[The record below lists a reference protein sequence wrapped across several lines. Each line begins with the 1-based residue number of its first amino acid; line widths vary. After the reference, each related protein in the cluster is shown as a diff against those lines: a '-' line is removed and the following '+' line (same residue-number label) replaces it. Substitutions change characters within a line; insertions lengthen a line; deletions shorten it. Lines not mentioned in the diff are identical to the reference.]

1 MLTRRRADG
10 SLYTRR
16 IATDAKLIQLASVSR
31 TDTLARLSK
40 HDRNHSDYLPSEC
53 LVYLLRAAV
62 GDDDLRWFNAI
73 CSALMARCALNLRWA
88 VNAGVLRDSE
98 GVREDI
104 LSEFTLKISEA
115 LHEDPE
121 QLDVFE
127 VAFDLAFAALRTD
140 RIRSEALRQRR
151 QSTFNPQ
158 PTDADD
164 DPDRWILALA
174 SDDGSDVVG
183 LYGAEYEIFRKS
195 VLAAINRLPAAEQ
208 EAISLRLQGWQISS
222 EEADM
227 NSIAKHCGVD
237 ERTVR
242 NRIRSGVKRLI
253 ELTQAER
260 P

>member
-1 MLTRRRADG
+1 M
-10 SLYTRR
+10 
-16 IATDAKLIQLASVSR
+16 
-31 TDTLARLSK
+31 ARLANVDQRALAARVS
-40 HDRNHSDYLPSEC
+40 HSDRTHPDYLPPEC
-53 LVYLLRAAV
+53 LIYLLREYV
-62 GDDDLRWFNAI
+62 GDESPRLSNAI

-88 VNAGVLRDSE
+88 VNAGVLRDAE

-115 LHEDPE
+115 LRENPE

-140 RIRSEALRQRR
+140 RIRSESSRQRR

-158 PTDADD
+158 PMDADE

-174 SDDGSDVVG
+174 SDDGSEVVG
-183 LYGAEYEIFRKS
+183 LNGAEYEIFRKS

-222 EEADM
+222 EEAGM